1 MDKMIEEHGADCFTH
16 GCPVCK
22 KLCCCSEKSM
32 NCTRKVRIPSLL
44 SNVQYHCY
52 KKCLTTKKGIKKAPI
67 HQPEPVQPPPPVVS
81 SLPIQPSVP
90 VPVAAPV
97 SKPVQPPMA
106 QALPPQL
113 PPFKPEFISTP
124 VSSVHSV
131 PTVPAV
137 VSSVPIY
144 KPEEPLQKRPS
155 LTLFPVPS
163 STFGLASGANS
174 LRQFDS
180 FSGTPLLMP
189 LVSSRFSL
197 SRVNSGEAPFDPY
210 FPPVLSRESLSLSGN
225 MVWDPAM
232 CQLQRA
238 PDSVQVMNNS
248 VYDAQG
254 AVAPMLLPLKQV
266 PSSGVVRRPSLL
278 AQNVRVEMEKKE
290 TQAINSEVCFDEDLS
305 NDGTTEGKE
314 AEAPY
319 PAVIVKRDSVRST
332 GSDGSW
338 VNLEPTKQVSP
349 VASAGNSVH
358 YSVPEASVL

>member
-1 MDKMIEEHGADCFTH
+1 
-16 GCPVCK
+16 
-22 KLCCCSEKSM
+22 
-32 NCTRKVRIPSLL
+32 
-44 SNVQYHCY
+44 
-52 KKCLTTKKGIKKAPI
+52 
-67 HQPEPVQPPPPVVS
+67 
-81 SLPIQPSVP
+81 
-90 VPVAAPV
+90 
-97 SKPVQPPMA
+97 MA

-113 PPFKPEFISTP
+113 PTFKPEFLSTP
-124 VSSVHSV
+124 VSSVH
-131 PTVPAV
+131 TVPAV

-163 STFGLASGANS
+163 STFGLANSASS

-197 SRVNSGEAPFDPY
+197 SRVNSGETPFDPY

-225 MVWDPAM
+225 MVWDPTM

-254 AVAPMLLPLKQV
+254 AVAPMMLPLKQV
-266 PSSGVVRRPSLL
+266 PSGGVVRRPSLMVPG
-278 AQNVRVEMEKKE
+278 VRVEMEKNE
-290 TQAINSEVCFDEDLS
+290 TQAINSEVCFDEDS
-305 NDGTTEGKE
+305 SHDGTTEEKD

-338 VNLEPTKQVSP
+338 VGLESAKQASP

>member
-1 MDKMIEEHGADCFTH
+1 
-16 GCPVCK
+16 
-22 KLCCCSEKSM
+22 M
-32 NCTRKVRIPSLL
+32 NCTRKVGIL
-44 SNVQYHCY
+44 SVLPNVQYHCY
-52 KKCLTTKKGIKKAPI
+52 KKCLTTKKGIKKVPV
-67 HQPEPVQPPPPVVS
+67 HQPEPAQPPPPVIS

-113 PPFKPEFISTP
+113 PTFKPEFLSTP
-124 VSSVHSV
+124 VSSVH
-131 PTVPAV
+131 TVPAV
-137 VSSVPIY
+137 VSSAHTVPAVVSPVPIY

-163 STFGLASGANS
+163 STFSLASGANS

-180 FSGTPLLMP
+180 FSGTSLLMP
-189 LVSSRFSL
+189 LVSNRFSL
-197 SRVNSGEAPFDPY
+197 SRVNSGETPFDPY

-225 MVWDPAM
+225 MVWDPTM

-238 PDSVQVMNNS
+238 PDSLQVMNNS

-266 PSSGVVRRPSLL
+266 ASGGVVRRPSLL
-278 AQNVRVEMEKKE
+278 AQSVREVEKKE
-290 TQAINSEVCFDEDLS
+290 TQAINSEVCFNEDLS
-305 NDGTTEGKE
+305 NGEGSDGKE
-314 AEAPY
+314 TEAPY

-332 GSDGSW
+332 GSDGPW
-338 VNLEPTKQVSP
+338 VNLEPAKQVSP

-358 YSVPEASVL
+358 YSVPETSVL